1 MATPDDDKAALKATL
16 NLPKTN
22 FPMKADL
29 PRREPERLAAWE
41 RDGLEGAIR
50 AASAGRPRFI
60 LHDGP
65 PYANGNIH
73 IGHALNKVLKD
84 FIVRSRTMLG
94 FDATYVPGWD
104 CHGLPIERKVDKE
117 LGPKKRGMS
126 TVEIRRACR
135 EYAERF
141 IGIQREEFKRLGV
154 GGLWE
159 RPYTTMS
166 RDYEAEIAKAFGQFY
181 SKGLVYQAL
190 KSVRW
195 CFADQTALAEAEL
208 EYEER
213 SDPAIDV
220 AFELDR
226 EVLER
231 FRREDR
237 PAELEKQPAFALIWT
252 TTPWTIPS
260 NVAIAVHP
268 DEMYL
273 LVTAGNRL
281 YVLAEKLAS
290 DVAQRLGWAKWS
302 SHGRIKGSELE
313 GLRYRHPLP
322 KEMRG
327 ELTPDEEARSFR
339 FVLGDYVTV
348 DAGTGLVHTAPGAGE
363 DDFQTGVREDLP
375 ILSPVDAAGRFTTVE
390 KYRGKKV
397 LDANPEI
404 VADLEAAGAL
414 VHFQPSFLH
423 EYPHCW
429 RCKNPVIFRATI
441 QWFIRLDDPEADLRS
456 GALDAIRRVGWI
468 PPWGEAR
475 ITGMV
480 ANRREWVIS
489 RQRRW
494 GSPISLLYATR
505 GDGRTVYPW
514 TDSPEE
520 QRKFFDNV
528 VGIFRR
534 EAADA
539 WYERPAVDF
548 LPEGADLR
556 EYAREDFVKE
566 TDILDVW
573 FDSGVSHSAVLR
585 NGRWPDLRRPE
596 GEVPADLYVEGHDQH
611 RGWFQSSLL
620 TSVALYGDAPYR
632 RVVTHGFVVDV
643 SSGKKMSKSVGN
655 VIEPRELIP
664 KYGADILRL
673 WVASADYRD
682 DDPISEE
689 ILARCAEAYRKI
701 RNTARYLISNLYD
714 FDPAADGVSAAEL
727 LPLDRWAVQQTRR
740 LAARVADA
748 YDRYEFHVVYHS
760 LVNFC
765 ATTLSSFYLDVLK
778 DRLYASRAASR
789 ERRSAQTAMSRIGR
803 SLATLTAPVLPFTS
817 EEIWEALPGAKEQS
831 VHVVR
836 FDRLDD
842 LPEDHVPE
850 EAWDRLMKL
859 REEAARLL
867 ENARREKTIGSSLEG
882 AIALTPSEALDADRK
897 STGTEGTGLADLFI
911 VSETIPDPSG
921 PTGDGWTPSA
931 TYPGLSLKFEKARG
945 RRCERCW
952 KVTPEAEGDGLC
964 ARCREVLQLLAGQPA
979 GVVQ

>member
-1 MATPDDDKAALKATL
+1 MAQTRDFKATL
-16 NLPKTN
+16 NLPKTT

-29 PRREPERLAAWE
+29 PAREPLRLTEWD
-41 RDGLEGAIR
+41 RIDLEEMIR
-50 AASAGRPRFI
+50 LKSAGRKRFI

-73 IGHALNKVLKD
+73 IGHALNKILKD

-94 FDATYVPGWD
+94 FDAPYVPGWD

-126 TVEIRRACR
+126 SVEIRRACR

-141 IGIQREEFKRLGV
+141 IGIQREEFRRLGV
-154 GGLWE
+154 GGRWE
-159 RPYTTMS
+159 QPYTTMS
-166 RDYEAEIAKAFGQFY
+166 REYEAETARAFGEFY

-195 CFADQTALAEAEL
+195 CFMDQTALAEAEL
-208 EYEER
+208 EYEESR
-213 SDPAIDV
+213 DPAIDV
-220 AFELDR
+220 AFEI
-226 EVLER
+226 EPSAIER
-231 FRREDR
+231 FQKDGR
-237 PAELEKQPAFALIWT
+237 PVEPSSSPVFALIWT

-260 NVAIAVHP
+260 NLAIAAHP
-268 DEMYL
+268 DETYEL
-273 LVTAGNRL
+273 LATPSGN
-281 YVLAEKLAS
+281 YVVAEKLAAEVARRVGWT
-290 DVAQRLGWAKWS
+290 DVRVLGTAK
-302 SHGRIKGSELE
+302 GTDLE

-322 KEMRG
+322 REMRG
-327 ELTPDEEARSFR
+327 ELTPEENGRSFR
-339 FVLGDYVTV
+339 FVLGDYVTM

-363 DDFQTGVREDLP
+363 DDFQTGVRENLP
-375 ILSPVDAAGRFTTVE
+375 ILSPVDAAGRFTTVA
-390 KYRGKKV
+390 KYRGQKV
-397 LDANPEI
+397 LEANREI
-404 VADLEAAGAL
+404 VSDLEAGGAL
-414 VHFQPSFLH
+414 VHLEPEFRH

-441 QWFIRLDDPEADLRS
+441 QWFIRLDDPALDLRAS
-456 GALDAIRRVGWI
+456 GLEAIRRARWI

-475 ITGMV
+475 IGGMV

-494 GSPISLLYATR
+494 GSPITLLYGMR
-505 GDGRTVYPW
+505 DGERKKVYPW
-514 TDSPEE
+514 SDSPEE
-520 QRKFFDNV
+520 QRKFFDHV
-528 VGIFRR
+528 TGIFRR
-534 EAADA
+534 EGGDA
-539 WYERPAVDF
+539 WYARAVDDF
-548 LPEGADLR
+548 LPPDADR
-556 EYAREDFVKE
+556 RGFTEFEKE

-573 FDSGVSHSAVLR
+573 FDSGVSHLAVLR
-585 NGRWPDLRRPE
+585 HGEWPELRRPE
-596 GEVPADLYVEGHDQH
+596 GEIPADLYVEGHDQH

-632 RVVTHGFVVDV
+632 GVVTHGFVVDV

-714 FDPAADGVSAAEL
+714 FDPGAHAVTAGDL
-727 LPLDRWAVQQTRR
+727 LHLDRWALHQARR
-740 LAARVADA
+740 LAVRVAEA
-748 YDRYEFHVVYHS
+748 YERYEFHVVFHS

-778 DRLYASRAASR
+778 DRLYASPADSP

-803 SLATLTAPVLPFTS
+803 AIATLAAPILPFTA
-817 EEIWEALPGAKEQS
+817 EEIWDALPGAKEQS
-831 VHVVR
+831 VHLAR
-836 FDRLDD
+836 FEALDD
-842 LPEDHVPE
+842 LPQEPVPE

-859 REEAARLL
+859 REEAAVLL
-867 ENARREKTIGSSLEG
+867 EQARREKTIGSSLEG
-882 AIALTPSEALDADRK
+882 AIAFTPNRDLETDRS
-897 STGTEGTGLADLFI
+897 STGAAGAGLADLFI
-911 VSETIPDPSG
+911 VSETIPADAASDG
-921 PTGDGWTPSA
+921 TGWTESQA
-931 TYPGLSLKFEKARG
+931 YPGLKIRFEKARG
-945 RRCERCW
+945 TRCERCW
-952 KVTPEAEGDGLC
+952 KVTPEADDSGLC
-964 ARCREVLQLLAGQPA
+964 DRCRRALEALEPVGAVTP
-979 GVVQ
+979 